1 MKLKW
6 KRTWNNKSYSFEVEY
21 NFYSK
26 INGDQLNMPRIYLE
40 DEELINQ
47 IKSIH
52 ESKILNTLKRNEQV
66 KKENENNDEK
76 TRVRN
81 HFRNICFRK
90 KFHTIKDHIKYI
102 SEYYSIPEM
111 KALEYVEEDLPF
123 IKKQVGLK

>member
-6 KRTWNNKSYSFEVEY
+6 KRVWNNKTYNFEVEY

-47 IKSIH
+47 IKSVH
-52 ESKILNTLKRNEQV
+52 ESKILNTLKRNEEV
-66 KKENENNDEK
+66 KKQNETNDEK

-90 KFHTIKDHIKYI
+90 KFHTLKDHIKYI

-111 KALEYVEEDLPF
+111 TALEYVEEDLPF

>member
-1 MKLKW
+1 MLL
-6 KRTWNNKSYSFEVEY
+6 KSY
-21 NFYSK
+21 
-26 INGDQLNMPRIYLE
+26 
-40 DEELINQ
+40 LINQ

-52 ESKILNTLKRNEQV
+52 ESKILNTLKRNEEV
-66 KKENENNDEK
+66 KKQNETNDEK

-90 KFHTIKDHIKYI
+90 KFHTLKDHIKYI

-111 KALEYVEEDLPF
+111 TALEYVEEDLPF